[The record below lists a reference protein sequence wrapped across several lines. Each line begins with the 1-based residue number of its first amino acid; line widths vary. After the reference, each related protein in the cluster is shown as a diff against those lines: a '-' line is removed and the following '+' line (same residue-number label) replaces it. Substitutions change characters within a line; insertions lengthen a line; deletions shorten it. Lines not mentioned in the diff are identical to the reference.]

1 MFINVLVLTGENM
14 VREFGLMF
22 LLKMY

>member
-14 VREFGLMF
+14 VREFKLMF